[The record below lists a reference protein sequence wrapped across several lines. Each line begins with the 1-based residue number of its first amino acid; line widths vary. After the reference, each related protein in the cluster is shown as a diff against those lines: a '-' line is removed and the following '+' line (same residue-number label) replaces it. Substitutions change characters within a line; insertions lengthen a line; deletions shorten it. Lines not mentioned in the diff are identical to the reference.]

1 MPDVMFYEAQGK
13 QCRLCSPFWEDFILS
28 GIQDLG
34 VNPLAEWGG
43 GGGVGSK
50 LTILYHV
57 LFEHL

>member
-43 GGGVGSK
+43 GGGGWIETDYSLPCTV
-50 LTILYHV
+50 
-57 LFEHL
+57 